1 VTIRLRETRVHH
13 VFGTEQT
20 LRQYTEREEAYGV
33 VKQSCSQ
40 RQIAE
45 GVLDDPDVL
54 APKLAVKLDVTEV
67 FAHQSA
73 PAEYDDVAAAIMK
86 KDIARKNAEA
96 EEAFKK
102 RYKRTFLL
110 FLPGTKAQI
119 LTSIS
124 TSAEEAFKKRY
135 SVYVLY
141 WYKSTNT
148 DLAEG
153 AAASG
158 T

>member
-1 VTIRLRETRVHH
+1 MHH
-13 VFGTEQT
+13 VFGAEQT

-110 FLPGTKAQI
+110 VQKH
-119 LTSIS
+119 
-124 TSAEEAFKKRY
+124 KY
-135 SVYVLY
+135 
-141 WYKSTNT
+141 
-148 DLAEG
+148 
-153 AAASG
+153 
-158 T
+158 